1 MIWLLLDR
9 TASPALQSEL
19 EAVGVRSIH
28 ASVEELA
35 TADARRLLDAAIED
49 ECLLVTRNY
58 ADFTDLAAAYRHR
71 GRDFPGVLFLP
82 PDGAEPFEQA
92 RAISAWL
99 ETADVES
106 ARNEC
111 VWLTG

>member
-1 MIWLLLDR
+1 VIWLLLDR

-19 EAVGVRSIH
+19 EALGVRSIH

-49 ECLLVTRNY
+49 ECLIVTRNY
-58 ADFTDLAAAYRHR
+58 ADFTDLASAYRHG
-71 GRDFPGVLFLP
+71 GREFPGILFLP
-82 PDGAEPFEQA
+82 ENGREPFEQA

-99 ETADVES
+99 QTGAAES
-106 ARNEC
+106 ARNKC
-111 VWLTG
+111 VWLEL

>member
-9 TASPALQSEL
+9 TASPALQAEL
-19 EAVGVRSIH
+19 EALGIRSIH
-28 ASVEELA
+28 ASVQELA
-35 TADARRLLDAAIED
+35 TADARRLLEAAIED

-58 ADFTDLAAAYRHR
+58 ADFTDLAAAYRHG
-71 GRDFPGVLFLP
+71 GRDFPGILFLP
-82 PDGAEPFEQA
+82 PNGGEPFEQA

-99 ETADVES
+99 ETGAAEV

-111 VWLTG
+111 FWLEV